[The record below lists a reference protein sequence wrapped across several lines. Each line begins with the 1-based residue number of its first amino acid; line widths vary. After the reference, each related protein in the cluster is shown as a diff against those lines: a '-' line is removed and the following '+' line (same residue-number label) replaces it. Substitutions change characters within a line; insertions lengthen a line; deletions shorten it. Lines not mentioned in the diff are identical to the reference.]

1 MKVLNKEE
9 NPKITKI
16 KGINPRTNTI
26 IVIDETNNIKKTF
39 KTVFEAAEF
48 IGTTMYSIVQC
59 CQSNCN
65 KGKNK
70 IKNYIV
76 KYG

>member
-1 MKVLNKEE
+1 MKILNKSEDS
-9 NPKITKI
+9 KTIKI
-16 KGINPRTNTI
+16 KGKSCRTNTI
-26 IVIDETNNIKKTF
+26 IVIDKDNVKKTF

-48 IGTTMYSIVQC
+48 IGTTMYSVVQC

-70 IKNYIV
+70 INNYIV